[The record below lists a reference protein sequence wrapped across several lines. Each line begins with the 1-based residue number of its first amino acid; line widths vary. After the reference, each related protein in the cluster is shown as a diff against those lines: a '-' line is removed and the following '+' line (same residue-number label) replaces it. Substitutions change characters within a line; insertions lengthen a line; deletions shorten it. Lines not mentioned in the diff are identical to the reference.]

1 VPLRELIFLS
11 ASLSPFKSRRILLCL
26 GTRALITIPLV
37 RKEQRQ
43 TPLEWERCFIP
54 TNEER
59 LIGNSALPK
68 HDDDDDD
75 DDDDGASDRHKVAL
89 ARDDVQQ
96 GTLLQTKKS
105 PSTVTCGQLALFYV
119 SSRMQPQ

>member
-1 VPLRELIFLS
+1 MPLRELIFLS

-75 DDDDGASDRHKVAL
+75 DDENDHNHYDKDG
-89 ARDDVQQ
+89 
-96 GTLLQTKKS
+96 LQTNHS
-105 PSTVTCGQLALFYV
+105 FPVAMLIFWILLVVV
-119 SSRMQPQ
+119 SVDI